1 MTSMLE
7 SHAKEYLQLRRTLGH
22 KLARHDG
29 LLRSF
34 LAYLDASGHRTIS
47 VEVAAE
53 WACLPTSPDPR
64 WKAARLNSVRG
75 FAAYVHTREPALA
88 SIIPAGLIP
97 TRGMRQQPYIYSA
110 DQTRALME
118 TALTLQPPL
127 RGLTLQTVIGLMAST
142 GMRISECLGLN
153 ISDIDWD
160 GDLLTVH
167 GKRGNLR
174 LVPIHPSTTAALR
187 QYLRTSRDLSTR
199 IDEDAFFLNTYRRRP
214 HPTGLEQAFRFLRN
228 DLGFAAHAGGKAPR
242 LHDFRHTF
250 ATNALLH
257 ACRDD
262 VDVDVRIAVLAT
274 YLGHVSPASTYW
286 YLTAIPELLA
296 LASERVRSSQ
306 SIGALLS

>member
-1 MTSMLE
+1 MLE

-22 KLARHDG
+22 QLARHDG
-29 LLRSF
+29 MLRSF
-34 LAYLDASGHRTIS
+34 VAYLDAYGHRTIS
-47 VEVAAE
+47 VEVAVE
-53 WACLPTSPDPR
+53 WACLPTTADPR
-64 WKAARLNSVRG
+64 WKAARLSSVRG

-97 TRGMRQQPYIYSA
+97 TRVTRQQPYIYSA
-110 DQTRALME
+110 DHTRALME

-127 RGLTLQTVIGLMAST
+127 RGLTLQTVIGLMATT

-153 ISDIDWD
+153 ISDINWT
-160 GDLLTVH
+160 GNVLTVH

-187 QYLRTSRDLSTR
+187 QYLKTSRDLSTCL
-199 IDEDAFFLNTYRRRP
+199 DEDAFFLNMYRRRP
-214 HPTGLEQAFRFLRN
+214 HPTGLEQAFRLLRN
-228 DLGFAAHAGGKAPR
+228 DLGFAAQAGGKAPR

-250 ATNALLH
+250 ATNALLQ
-257 ACRDD
+257 ACRDG

-286 YLTAIPELLA
+286 YFTAIPELLA
-296 LASERVRSSQ
+296 LASERVRSAQ
-306 SIGALLS
+306 STGALLS